1 MVELLK
7 DLASSE
13 FFLLLLVILR
23 YSWESPR
30 LQPARKNLTSPGNY
44 PDRSQ
49 ACGKSGQEKYAREAS
64 PDTVPTPTAPSWQP
78 L

>member
-44 PDRSQ
+44 PDHKVKT
-49 ACGKSGQEKYAREAS
+49 GSGQFYLTCNLK
-64 PDTVPTPTAPSWQP
+64 